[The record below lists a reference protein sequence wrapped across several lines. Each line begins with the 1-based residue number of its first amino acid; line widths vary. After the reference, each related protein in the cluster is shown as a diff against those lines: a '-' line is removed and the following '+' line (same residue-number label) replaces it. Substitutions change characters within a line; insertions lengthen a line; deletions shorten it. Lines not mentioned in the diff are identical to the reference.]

1 MYKWHSRVQ
10 NLGVLSTRRPNLW
23 IHSSPQSGIILN
35 AYVSCWLGIRVGSAL
50 KLNRTLSHRFAASS
64 GHVHK
69 CHSSLKRLQKV
80 PCRMQLAVVEIVLVS
95 RVPEEG
101 THGPGSVCRQDQ
113 SRSYTRHGAEISVR
127 FPQLLACQASS
138 ALHQLVSVRS
148 VEKKLDTPLPAA
160 SCHPF
165 PTLRVPSIP
174 PHPPQPV
181 RSLISIQQP
190 HNTPRPPPGPK
201 APSPH
206 RKTLTTTPTFNN
218 NRISLARL
226 AQSVERETLKE
237 SPSSQGC
244 GFDPHV
250 GLNSRSSIGLYLFRS
265 LFLLPPFSSSLPLS
279 FSRPPCFIHI
289 FRGLS
294 SLCTLKTSSLAG
306 SLRTCHCSNLCRPS
320 AMAVQTK
327 IGR

>member
-138 ALHQLVSVRS
+138 ALHQLVSVQS

-226 AQSVERETLKE
+226 AQSVERETLRNLHHLKV
-237 SPSSQGC
+237 
-244 GFDPHV
+244 V
-250 GLNSRSSIGLYLFRS
+250 GSTPTSGSIPGPRLDCIFFVPFFFFP
-265 LFLLPPFSSSLPLS
+265 LFLLLFLFL
-279 FSRPPCFIHI
+279 
-289 FRGLS
+289 
-294 SLCTLKTSSLAG
+294 SLAHPAL
-306 SLRTCHCSNLCRPS
+306 STSFAASRAS
-320 AMAVQTK
+320 AH
-327 IGR
+327 

>member
-1 MYKWHSRVQ
+1 MPFFSEA
-10 NLGVLSTRRPNLW
+10 STE
-23 IHSSPQSGIILN
+23 
-35 AYVSCWLGIRVGSAL
+35 SAL
-50 KLNRTLSHRFAASS
+50 SYATCRRRDSAGES
-64 GHVHK
+64 G
-69 CHSSLKRLQKV
+69 SRGGNARPWLRL
-80 PCRMQLAVVEIVLVS
+80 PSGSESQL
-95 RVPEEG
+95 
-101 THGPGSVCRQDQ
+101 
-113 SRSYTRHGAEISVR
+113 TRHGAEISVR

-138 ALHQLVSVRS
+138 ALHQLVSVQS

-226 AQSVERETLKE
+226 AQSVERETLRNLHHLKV
-237 SPSSQGC
+237 
-244 GFDPHV
+244 V
-250 GLNSRSSIGLYLFRS
+250 GSTPTSGSIPGPRLDCIFFILFFLFP
-265 LFLLPPFSSSLPLS
+265 LFLLLFLFL
-279 FSRPPCFIHI
+279 
-289 FRGLS
+289 
-294 SLCTLKTSSLAG
+294 SLAHPALFT
-306 SLRTCHCSNLCRPS
+306 SFAASRAS
-320 AMAVQTK
+320 AH
-327 IGR
+327 